1 MLFAMDEDILMPHA
15 SGHKIIGGGGSDCS
29 TCAVTDR
36 EHVLSEDYTFESL
49 STMPMKDLLIPTMGL
64 PCMTSPTQAAVVRDI
79 FRSLN
84 PSHVLGIRG
93 TAETTTFLTADR
105 LEAAPPD
112 DCDQFKVFR
121 SSLST
126 PSKSAFVN
134 ECMAPGQPVDIVL
147 LAAEVGLEVDFD
159 LLWKA
164 EGLLSE
170 DAIVCIDLG
179 FCGEQEG
186 FAAAF
191 TSMIEASPDMVC
203 FKEADMLVVQRSNFP
218 GTFAA

>member
-1 MLFAMDEDILMPHA
+1 
-15 SGHKIIGGGGSDCS
+15 
-29 TCAVTDR
+29 
-36 EHVLSEDYTFESL
+36 
-49 STMPMKDLLIPTMGL
+49 
-64 PCMTSPTQAAVVRDI
+64 MTSPSQTAVVRDI

-84 PSHVLGIRG
+84 PSHVLGVRG

-105 LEAAPPD
+105 LEAAAPD
-112 DCDQFKVFR
+112 DTELTDQFKVFR
-121 SSLST
+121 SSWST

-134 ECMAPGQPVDIVL
+134 ECMAGQPVDVVL

-203 FKEADMLVVQRSNFP
+203 FKEAEMLVVQRSNFP